1 MGHSVLVTVGST
13 CFPALS
19 DFMTDESTLRSLYE
33 MGITQLT
40 VQYGTHESTVSTNA
54 AVQGNAPNV
63 TTYAYTDNL
72 EKEMKSASLIVSHA
86 GAGTIL
92 EAIDLGK
99 SLIVVVNTALMD
111 NHQTELARA
120 MAACSCCTV
129 VTQTQIHHDLL
140 PTIRKLSKPGSSQS
154 LPSPRPPVRIQGV
167 FGSIIKQEASIAMAQ
182 RTRNWPP
189 SSEPRNQ

>member
-1 MGHSVLVTVGST
+1 MGQSVLVTVGST

-19 DFMTDESTLRSLYE
+19 DFMVRDDTLRSLYE
-33 MGITQLT
+33 IGVMRLT
-40 VQYGTHESTVSTNA
+40 VQYGTHESKVSPDI
-54 AVQGNAPNV
+54 VSRGNMPHV
-63 TTYAYTDNL
+63 TTYRYTDDL
-72 EKEMKSASLIVSHA
+72 TKEMKSASIIVSHA

-129 VTQTQIHHDLL
+129 VTQTQINQDLI
-140 PTIRKLSKPGSSQS
+140 PTIRKLSEHGSGRTIP
-154 LPSPRPPVRIQGV
+154 LARPPVRVQGV
-167 FGSIIKQEASIAMAQ
+167 FGSIIRQEASIAMAQ
-182 RTRNWPP
+182 RSRNSPP
-189 SSEPRNQ
+189 YSGPQDQ

>member
-1 MGHSVLVTVGST
+1 MRQSVLVTVGST

-19 DFMTDESTLRSLYE
+19 DFMVREDTLRSLYE
-33 MGITQLT
+33 IGVMRLT
-40 VQYGTHESTVSTNA
+40 VQYGTHESKVSSDI
-54 AVQGNAPNV
+54 VSQGNIPDV
-63 TTYAYTDNL
+63 KTYGYTDDL
-72 EKEMKSASLIVSHA
+72 TKEMKSASIIVSHA

-99 SLIVVVNTALMD
+99 SLIVVVNTTLMD

-129 VTQTQIHHDLL
+129 VTQTQIHQDLM
-140 PTIRKLSKPGSSQS
+140 PTIRKLSEPG
-154 LPSPRPPVRIQGV
+154 PSRSVPSARPPVRVQGV

-182 RTRNWPP
+182 RSHNWPP
-189 SSEPRNQ
+189 YSGPQDQ